1 MFLGERS
8 LNCKSD
14 VQDNFGGELEV
25 PPRLKGMAH
34 IQIEI
39 VVDSGVAE
47 SNLGLLIGGTL
58 DRKRH
63 LGDKTMK
70 RQIIG

>member
-8 LNCKSD
+8 LNCKND
-14 VQDNFGGELEV
+14 VQGNFGGELGV
-25 PPRLKGMAH
+25 IPCLKGMAH

-47 SNLGLLIGGTL
+47 SNLGLLICALLKENAICAT
-58 DRKRH
+58 
-63 LGDKTMK
+63 
-70 RQIIG
+70 RQ